1 MCQTKVKTS
10 DLPIYNI
17 FVPHKVLLSKISDY
31 VIACGLPPPPKL
43 KILAMPMAQHARIR
57 YCRKRQQFF
66 GPPERNFAPLEQ
78 RSSCGTEEAMM
89 YLTAL
94 LPPTWAKS
102 LTKSNLKMQN
112 FKCAFYFNCIDTVC
126 SVPVQV
132 YVKGGLDNLVFSSG
146 FKMLK
151 I

>member
-1 MCQTKVKTS
+1 MSLHVVC
-10 DLPIYNI
+10 L
-17 FVPHKVLLSKISDY
+17 
-31 VIACGLPPPPKL
+31 PPPKL

-89 YLTAL
+89 HLTAL

-102 LTKSNLKMQN
+102 QNLTLK
-112 FKCAFYFNCIDTVC
+112 C
-126 SVPVQV
+126 
-132 YVKGGLDNLVFSSG
+132 
-146 FKMLK
+146 K
-151 I
+151 ILNVLFILIVSIQSAAYPYRCT